1 MEVVGLP
8 GERACKAWVG
18 ETQMEEEN
26 ENERDGVGVAFEVVE
41 MMIWW
46 FGEAF
51 FSSSSSS
58 SVCFVN
64 SEFGDNNRKSENER

>member
-1 MEVVGLP
+1 MEAVGLP

-51 FSSSSSS
+51 FSSS
-58 SVCFVN
+58 VCFVN
-64 SEFGDNNRKSENER
+64 SEFGDNNRKSETER

>member
-26 ENERDGVGVAFEVVE
+26 ENERDGVGDAFEVVE
-41 MMIWW
+41 MMI
-46 FGEAF
+46 
-51 FSSSSSS
+51 
-58 SVCFVN
+58 
-64 SEFGDNNRKSENER
+64 